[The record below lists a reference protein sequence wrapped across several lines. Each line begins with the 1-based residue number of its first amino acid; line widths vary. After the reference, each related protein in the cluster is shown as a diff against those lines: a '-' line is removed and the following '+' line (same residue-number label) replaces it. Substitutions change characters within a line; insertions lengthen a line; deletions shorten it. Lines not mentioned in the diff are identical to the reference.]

1 MKEEI
6 IKMSIKVWISKES
19 TPGSPD
25 SSMEGFSVWG
35 EVGFEWKLC
44 CIDLVGRGS

>member
-1 MKEEI
+1 MQAEI

-19 TPGSPD
+19 TPGSTG

-35 EVGFEWKLC
+35 ELGLN
-44 CIDLVGRGS
+44 GSCAALT